1 MRKSTLEDAL
11 EALIGAIYL
20 DGGIESTRKV
30 VLNWVEKMWDQLDKN
45 ISQHNPKGQVQE
57 WVQENLTNSKIKY
70 RIISENGPDHAKE
83 FDAKVFINN
92 KSVREGYR
100 G

>member
-1 MRKSTLEDAL
+1 MP

-45 ISQHNPKGQVQE
+45 ISQQSKG
-57 WVQENLTNSKIKY
+57 TGS
-70 RIISENGPDHAKE
+70 GMGAGE
-83 FDAKVFINN
+83 FAEF
-92 KSVREGYR
+92 
-100 G
+100 